1 MDIKHALS
9 STTSVVFSSA
19 ATHRSSEWYREEPT
33 SLEFKSRCVAASSR
47 IYVKL
52 TIATIVTLSLKRR
65 VKQLTNAKKP
75 ITTSTWR
82 HREEP
87 PIHIKR
93 DIYVWANNNVGLR
106 PLWWS
111 GFLCHRN
118 HQSTWITPVEALN
131 IRAVVILGPK
141 VSGANVKMGLRT
153 GCVLWVPV
161 WVSCSLLQYTLCVK
175 VIGRH
180 HFTVFRLRNF
190 NDTILRYIIQ

>member
-111 GFLCHRN
+111 GLLCHRN

-131 IRAVVILGPK
+131 LKCGCNFGSKGQRGQCQNGFAPETLNTTGRETPYFLLT
-141 VSGANVKMGLRT
+141 SGLEHVPWRHAAAN
-153 GCVLWVPV
+153 
-161 WVSCSLLQYTLCVK
+161 
-175 VIGRH
+175 
-180 HFTVFRLRNF
+180 
-190 NDTILRYIIQ
+190 NDTKRAISKQ